1 MVSNLKKRLIPFI
14 YASIILSII
23 LLGSVTGFII
33 QTKRQLPDLS
43 MLKEYEPSLIT
54 RIYGADGQSLAYFCL
69 EKRILVPYSSLPPHL
84 IKAIIAVEDSNFYN
98 HRGLEL
104 GGILRA
110 AVRNIKHRGFVEGGS
125 TITQQLTRSLL
136 LHSEKRIIR
145 KFKEALLALEL
156 EKVYPKEKIL
166 EMYLNQIYF
175 GKGAY
180 GIEAAARTFFGKHV
194 EDLDLAEA
202 ALLAGM
208 PKAPN
213 NYNPFTMPER
223 AIARRN
229 HVLKRMAEEGFI
241 DEQTWKETSTIP
253 VNVTRVEP
261 QTIQAPY
268 FVEYVRRYI
277 EEKYGA
283 SALYRGG
290 LKVYTTLEL
299 EAQRHAETA
308 LRSGLEELDKRQGF
322 RPIPDDSPVTFRRE
336 DEVRDILLAYNE
348 TGQVPLNLFLGEV
361 LAVES
366 TQAIVRLEDTNCIGI
381 LDMENAAWTKAS
393 SLKAIL
399 HSGQRVYTR
408 IVGRQEQPEQE
419 ESPPDDH
426 PAPSDPNALQTQ
438 TDMPRYQLA
447 LEQIPEVQGALMVID
462 PRTGWIRAMVGG
474 YDFNLS
480 KFNRTVQARR
490 QPGSAFKPF
499 IYETA
504 LRHGYTLANIF
515 IDSPIIYQDETQNK
529 DWKPVN
535 YYQKFFGPTTLRE
548 ALEKSRNVIT
558 IKILKRVGI
567 EETIETARQM
577 GIISPLAPDLSLALG
592 SSGVSLLELTS
603 AYGVFATGGMR
614 ARPFAI
620 LRIEGP
626 EGNVMEECQP
636 QRKKVL
642 DEQTCY
648 LMTQA
653 LIGVVDHG
661 TGWRARS
668 LGRPIAG
675 KTGTTN
681 NYVDAWFIGY
691 APDVVTGVWVG
702 FDEYRSI
709 GDMETGS
716 RAASPIWV
724 QFMKEY
730 IDDTP
735 IQSFHVPSG
744 IKFIPIDSKTGLV
757 ATKECPAIIIEA
769 FREGNEPKEL
779 CSSHRISREH
789 FVSIDMDLSKND
801 LMPDTR
807 RSPATVTTPSMRSS
821 D

>member
-1 MVSNLKKRLIPFI
+1 MVSNLKRGLTLFI

-23 LLGSVTGFII
+23 LVGSITGFII
-33 QTKRQLPDLS
+33 QIKRQLPDLS

-54 RIYGADGQSLAYFCL
+54 RVYSADGQSLAYFCL

-84 IKAIIAVEDSNFYN
+84 IKAIIAVEDANFYN
-98 HRGLEL
+98 HRGLEW

-110 AVRNIKHRGFVEGGS
+110 AFRNIKHGGFVEGGS

-136 LHSEKRIIR
+136 LHSEKKIIR

-194 EDLDLAEA
+194 EDLDLEEA
-202 ALLAGM
+202 ALLAGL

-213 NYNPFTMPER
+213 NYNPFTLPQR
-223 AIARRN
+223 ALARRN
-229 HVLKRMAEEGFI
+229 HVLQRMAEEGFI
-241 DEQTWKETSTIP
+241 DEKTRRDTAKIP
-253 VNVTRVEP
+253 IAVTRVEP

-277 EEKYGA
+277 EEKYG
-283 SALYRGG
+283 STALYRGG
-290 LKVYTTLEL
+290 LKVYTTLDL
-299 EAQRHAETA
+299 EAQRHAEAA
-308 LRSGLEELDKRQGF
+308 LRWGIEQLDKRQGF
-322 RPIPDDSPVTFRRE
+322 RPIPDDSPLTFAHE
-336 DEVRDILLAYNE
+336 DEMRDLLGEYEE
-348 TGQVPLNLFLGEV
+348 TKQVPSDLFLGEV
-361 LAVES
+361 LAVEP
-366 TQAIVRLEDTNCIGI
+366 TQAVVRLEDTNCIGI
-381 LDMENAAWTKAS
+381 LDAEDAAWAKAP
-393 SLKAIL
+393 SLQAIL
-399 HSGQRVYTR
+399 HPGQRIYTR
-408 IVGRQEQPEQE
+408 IVGRLELPEEE
-419 ESPPDDH
+419 ESPPDEQ
-426 PAPSDPNALQTQ
+426 PAPSDPNAHAEA
-438 TDMPRYQLA
+438 DIPRYQLA
-447 LEQIPEVQGALMVID
+447 LEQIPEVQGALMAID
-462 PRTGWIRAMVGG
+462 PRSGWIKAMVGG
-474 YDFNLS
+474 YDFRLS
-480 KFNRTVQARR
+480 KFNRAVQARR

-504 LRHGYTLANIF
+504 LRQGYTLADIF

-558 IKILKRVGI
+558 IKLLKKVGI
-567 EETIETARQM
+567 EETIETARQA
-577 GIISPLAPDLSLALG
+577 GIVSPLAPDLSLALG

-603 AYGVFATGGMR
+603 AYGVFAAGGMR
-614 ARPFAI
+614 AKPFAI

-626 EGNVMEECQP
+626 EGQVMEESQP
-636 QRKKVL
+636 QPKKVL
-642 DEQTCY
+642 DEQTSY

-661 TGWRARS
+661 TGWRAKS

-691 APDVVTGVWVG
+691 TPDVVTGVWVG
-702 FDEYRSI
+702 FDEYRSL

-724 QFMKEY
+724 QFMKEC
-730 IDDTP
+730 IEDTP
-735 IQSFHVPSG
+735 IQAFAVPNG
-744 IKFIPIDSKTGLV
+744 IKFIPIDRKTGLV
-757 ATKECPAIIIEA
+757 ATKECPAVIMEA

-779 CSSHRISREH
+779 CNSHRIAQEH

-801 LMPDTR
+801 RMPDPHQ
-807 RSPATVTTPSMRSS
+807 SPAAMTATPRISS